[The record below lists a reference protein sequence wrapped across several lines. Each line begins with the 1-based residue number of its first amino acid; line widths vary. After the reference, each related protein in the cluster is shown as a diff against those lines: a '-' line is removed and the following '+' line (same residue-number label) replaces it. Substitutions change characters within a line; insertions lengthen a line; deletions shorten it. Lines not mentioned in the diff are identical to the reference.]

1 MYDSIREEMKM
12 IVNMIRNKV
21 DENLLKMEGQKDQS
35 DQMVS
40 QAKDKI
46 DTLMKEQL
54 PGQDCGCTNSGDRGA
69 GVCSTICDSVVGK
82 SCGCDFKDVK
92 RGKDCCND
100 LNGMYQ
106 IQRKET
112 NEEA

>member
-1 MYDSIREEMKM
+1 MYDSMREEMKM
-12 IVNMIRNKV
+12 IENMMGNKV
-21 DENLLKMEGQKDQS
+21 DESVLKKEGQKDQS

-40 QAKDKI
+40 QAKEGI
-46 DTLMKEQL
+46 DTLMKKQL
-54 PGQDCGCTNSGDRGA
+54 PGQDCDCTNSGDRGA
-69 GVCSTICDSVVGK
+69 GDCSAVSDCVVGK
-82 SCGCDFKDVK
+82 SCGCDFKDEK
-92 RGKDCCND
+92 RDDDCCNN